1 MSLLLIKVHVVH
13 HFMHSMYFVFKLP
26 AVFTVPTAY
35 TEAARGL
42 CVTSANSVNENNISE
57 RSQPAVCAKS

>member
-1 MSLLLIKVHVVH
+1 MSLLLIKVQAVH
-13 HFMHSMYFVFKLP
+13 QPGHATSFKYFVFKLP

-42 CVTSANSVNENNISE
+42 CVTSANSVNEK
-57 RSQPAVCAKS
+57 RY

>member
-1 MSLLLIKVHVVH
+1 MSLLSIKVHGVH
-13 HFMHSMYFVFKLP
+13 HSKHAISLKVP

-42 CVTSANSVNENNISE
+42 CVTSANSVNEKKLAE
-57 RSQPAVCAKS
+57 MSQHVVCAKS